1 MTPTSKTAKIF
12 GAISTIVIMTGLFAG
27 SLAVPSGTEGAVGL
41 PALQGDVLNELP
53 LEDETTEREALITLQ
68 SSALVPADIVGVES
82 GDAIAIPTGSFGS
95 GDLGVGDTITLM
107 RPAGRRDIDIAVAEG
122 LAFTGF
128 QTTVLVPA
136 AVNEVQLDMA
146 IDGSSVFS
154 ATVAGGSTEQLS
166 FLLETPVVK
175 DAVLSV
181 SVEERYGATCTSTAV
196 EPSALRL
203 VDNEFFFE
211 RLNTRPQTI
220 ADFFPPVLDHAIVVM
235 DPSAPTSVRSAA
247 FELST
252 ALARRYPRMPS
263 VDVVHHTVAAGP
275 FAQRV
280 TDGIPVS
287 EDIFTRTIVLTEAL
301 TASMNIR
308 QGRDGTHLEIAGPPG
323 LLEEMAA
330 SVSSRELAF
339 VTKPSV
345 EVEEL
350 NLDPMPEDL
359 LATRSLR
366 DIGVRTLEASGSR
379 ILELPINL
387 PQAAF
392 GEPVSEIRVRIGGIA
407 IASGTNGRDPIL
419 TLWLNGDLQDAIEY
433 DGSGRFD
440 LEFVIPSSQIE
451 RDNQL
456 IVRSE
461 LPLECGGELPNHE
474 LTLDAASWVDAEAG
488 QSLPV
493 SLDRFPQV
501 AVGHLSVVTGNT
513 ENELEVAMTMV
524 GVLQG
529 SSPLPIHPQAA
540 PIDRVLGGFSP
551 GLVVTD
557 GRGEVAE
564 VMARDLTTVQ
574 SDQLAFVSSD
584 SPTDLAFLSTSL
596 TDTDQDILVVFSP
609 TEDLS
614 RTFVDVAVRRGWSA
628 FSGNAIGVRGDGD
641 VVRSETSVATEAEAS
656 LATLSEAPQEQLS
669 VVRQLGLGALAAL
682 LLVAALL
689 MVRFVIGALRRLR

>member
-1 MTPTSKTAKIF
+1 
-12 GAISTIVIMTGLFAG
+12 MTGLFAG
-27 SLAVPSGTEGAVGL
+27 SLAVPSGTETAVGL
-41 PALQGDVLNELP
+41 PPLQGDVLNELP
-53 LEDETTEREALITLQ
+53 IEDDGSTEREALITLQ
-68 SSALVPADIVGVES
+68 SSELVPADVVQVES
-82 GDAIAIPTGSFGS
+82 GDEIPIPTGSFDS

-107 RPAGRRDIDIAVAEG
+107 RPSARRDIDIAVAEG

-136 AVNEVQLDMA
+136 AVHEVQLDMS
-146 IDGSSVFS
+146 IDGTSVFS

-166 FLLETPVVK
+166 FLLDMPIVK
-175 DAVLSV
+175 DTVLSIA
-181 SVEERYGATCTSTAV
+181 VEERYGATCTSTAV

-203 VDNEFFFE
+203 VENEFFFE

-220 ADFFPPVLDHAIVVM
+220 ADFFPPVLDHVIVVM
-235 DPSAPTSVRSAA
+235 DPNAVSSVRSAA

-252 ALARRYPRMPS
+252 ALARRYPTMPT

-280 TDGIPVS
+280 SDGVPVS
-287 EDIFTRTIVLTEAL
+287 DDLFTRTIVLTESA

-308 QGRDGTHLEIAGPPG
+308 QGRDGTHLEIAGPVG
-323 LLEEMAA
+323 LLEELAA
-330 SVSSRELAF
+330 SVSSPDLAF

-350 NLDPMPEDL
+350 TSIPMPEDL

-366 DIGVRTLEASGSR
+366 DVGVRTLEASGSR
-379 ILELPINL
+379 ILQLPINL
-387 PQAAF
+387 PQSAF
-392 GEPVSEIRVRIGGIA
+392 GEPVNEIRVRIGGLA

-419 TLWLNGDLQDAIEY
+419 TLWLNGDLQDAIDY
-433 DGSGRFD
+433 DDSGRFD
-440 LEFVIPSSQIE
+440 LEFVIPASQIE

-461 LPLECGGELPNHE
+461 LPLECGAELPNHE

-501 AVGHLSVVTGNT
+501 AIGHLSVVTGNT

-540 PIDRVLGGFSP
+540 PIERVLDGFSS

-564 VMARDLTTVQ
+564 AMARDLTTVQ
-574 SDQLAFVSSD
+574 SDQLAFVSND
-584 SPTDLAFLSTSL
+584 SPQDLAFLSTSI

-614 RTFVDVAVRRGWSA
+614 RTFMDVVTRQGWSA
-628 FSGNAIGVRGDGD
+628 FSGSAIGVRGDGD
-641 VVRSETSVATEAEAS
+641 VVRSATSTAAQAEAA
-656 LATLSEAPQEQLS
+656 LATLSDPPQSQMS
-669 VVRQLGLGALAAL
+669 VPRQLGLGALAAL
-682 LLVAALL
+682 LLVAGVLII
-689 MVRFVIGALRRLR
+689 RFVFGALRRLR

>member
-1 MTPTSKTAKIF
+1 MLTTV
-12 GAISTIVIMTGLFAG
+12 IVMTGLFAG
-27 SLAVPSGTEGAVGL
+27 SLAVPSGTEIAAGP
-41 PALQGDVLNELP
+41 PALQSDVLNELP
-53 LEDETTEREALITLQ
+53 IEDEETTELEALITLQ
-68 SSALVPADIVGVES
+68 SSELVPSDIVQVES
-82 GDAIAIPTGSFGS
+82 GDEIAVPTGSFNS

-107 RPAGRRDIDIAVAEG
+107 RPSARRDIDIAVAEG

-128 QTTVLVPA
+128 RTTVLVPA
-136 AVNEVQLDMA
+136 AVHEVQLDMS
-146 IDGSSVFS
+146 IDGTSVFS
-154 ATVAGGSTEQLS
+154 ATVVGGSTEELS
-166 FLLETPVVK
+166 FLLDTPLVK
-175 DAVLSV
+175 DAVLSIA
-181 SVEERYGATCTSTAV
+181 VEERYGATCTSTAV
-196 EPSALRL
+196 EPSAMRL
-203 VDNEFFFE
+203 VENEFFFE

-220 ADFFPPVLDHAIVVM
+220 ADFFPPVLDHVIVVM
-235 DPSAPTSVRSAA
+235 DPNAATSVRSAA
-247 FELST
+247 FELAT

-280 TDGIPVS
+280 SDGIPVS
-287 EDIFTRTIVLTEAL
+287 DDLFTRTIVLTEAS

-308 QGRDGTHLEIAGPPG
+308 QGRDGTHLEIAGPDG

-350 NLDPMPEDL
+350 ATTPLPEDL
-359 LATRSLR
+359 LGTRSLR
-366 DIGVRTLEASGSR
+366 DVGVRTLEASGSR
-379 ILELPINL
+379 ILQLPINL
-387 PQAAF
+387 PQSAF
-392 GEPVSEIRVRIGGIA
+392 GEPVNEIRIRIGGIA

-433 DGSGRFD
+433 DDSGRFD
-440 LEFVIPSSQIE
+440 LEFVIPATQIE

-488 QSLPV
+488 QSLPA

-501 AVGHLSVVTGNT
+501 AIGHLAVVTGNT

-540 PIDRVLGGFSP
+540 PIERVLGGFSS

-557 GRGEVAE
+557 GRGDVAE
-564 VMARDLTTVQ
+564 AMARDLTTVQ

-584 SPTDLAFLSTSL
+584 SPADLAFLSTSI
-596 TDTDQDILVVFSP
+596 TDTDQDLLVVFSP

-614 RTFVDVAVRRGWSA
+614 RTFVEVVTAQGWSA
-628 FSGNAIGVRGDGD
+628 FTGNAIGVRGDGD
-641 VVRSETSVATEAEAS
+641 VVRSATSTAAEAEAA
-656 LATLSEAPQEQLS
+656 LATLSDPPQAS
-669 VVRQLGLGALAAL
+669 VSVPRQLGLGALAAL
-682 LLVAALL
+682 LLVAGLL
-689 MVRFVIGALRRLR
+689 MVRFVFGALRRLR